1 VPPKLRLV
9 LASLLIAALVAA
21 VLDGRPSPGAG
32 PERSVAAGPKE
43 LPRGGTSI
51 FPRNRVVSFYGAPQS
66 PELGILGI
74 GKPGRA
80 ARKLRRVAR
89 RYRRPGRRVLPA
101 FELISVI
108 ALASPGKDGK
118 YRARQSRRT
127 IRRYLRVARRH
138 RYLLLLDIQPGR
150 STFSKEVRALRPF
163 LRQRD
168 VGVALDPEWNMGP
181 GGVPGE
187 RIGSVHAREVNRVTR
202 YLQRLINRRNLPE
215 KLVVI
220 HQFTPKMVRE
230 KSKLKDRPGIDLVLN
245 SDGFG
250 TAAQKRAKYRQLAP
264 RFRSPFHRGFKLF
277 YKEDTGLMKPGQV
290 LKLRPR
296 PVDLVIYE

>member
-1 VPPKLRLV
+1 MPVRRLAIASIV
-9 LASLLIAALVAA
+9 LGISIAAGIGGGPGEGADPALAA
-21 VLDGRPSPGAG
+21 AST
-32 PERSVAAGPKE
+32 E

-51 FPRNRVVSFYGAPQS
+51 FPQRRVVSFYGAPQS
-66 PELGILGI
+66 DELGILGI

-89 RYRRPGRRVLPA
+89 RYRRPGRPVLPA
-101 FELISVI
+101 FELIGVI
-108 ALASPGKDGK
+108 ALASPGGDGR
-118 YRARQSRRT
+118 YRHRQSRRT

-138 RYLLLLDIQPGR
+138 DYLLLLDIQPGR
-150 STFSKEVRALRPF
+150 SDFLTEVKALRWA
-163 LRQRD
+163 LRKPD
-168 VGVALDPEWNMGP
+168 VGIALDPEWRMH
-181 GGVPGE
+181 GGQVPGE
-187 RIGSVHAREVNRVTR
+187 AIGYTTAGEVNRVTR
-202 YLQRLINRRNLPE
+202 YLQRLIDRRNLPE

-220 HQFTPKMVRE
+220 HQFTPDMVR
-230 KSKLKDRPGIDLVLN
+230 KKRNLRDRPGLDIVLN

-250 TAAQKRAKYRQLAP
+250 TPAAKRSKYRQLAP